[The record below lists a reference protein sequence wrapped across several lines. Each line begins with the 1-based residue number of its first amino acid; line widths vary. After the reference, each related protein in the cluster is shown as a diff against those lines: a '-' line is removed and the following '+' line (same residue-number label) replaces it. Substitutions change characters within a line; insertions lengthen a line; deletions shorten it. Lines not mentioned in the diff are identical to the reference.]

1 MIGYPNAGKSSVINA
16 LMGKPCCKAAPLPGE
31 TKVWQ
36 YITLTKKIFLIDCPG
51 VVYDVG
57 DDEVR
62 YTSNGSVFAWAVT
75 CSPAIDQ
82 NMDANIAN
90 PYRFLLLQVE
100 TVLKGV
106 VRAERLQS
114 PGDFVAPMLARIS
127 VEHIQR
133 HYGLKEWSS
142 DVDFL
147 TQLANKKGKLL
158 RGGEPDLDGVAK
170 SMIYDWQRVRI

>member
-1 MIGYPNAGKSSVINA
+1 
-16 LMGKPCCKAAPLPGE
+16 MGKPCCKAAPLPGE

-57 DDEVR
+57 DDEV
-62 YTSNGSVFAWAVT
+62 
-75 CSPAIDQ
+75 
-82 NMDANIAN
+82 
-90 PYRFLLLQVE
+90 E

-114 PGDFVAPMLARIS
+114 PADFVAPMLARIS
-127 VEHIQR
+127 TEHIQR

-170 SMIYDWQRVRI
+170 SMIYDWQRVRLICDSKFVPLLKSFSLKCFH